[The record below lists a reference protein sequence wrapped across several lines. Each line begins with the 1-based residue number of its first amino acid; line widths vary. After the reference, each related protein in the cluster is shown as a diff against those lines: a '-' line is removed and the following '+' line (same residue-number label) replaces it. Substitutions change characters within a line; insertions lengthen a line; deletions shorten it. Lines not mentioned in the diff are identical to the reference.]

1 MFFDMFTKAE
11 IKYEADEY
19 KVFENKSIQSYDCK
33 FIENK
38 LYDFI
43 EDIRESECKYG
54 EALYNGL
61 VKGYDIKEEMFIF
74 KNTDNTQKN
83 AFDRIE
89 IEADLKE
96 VYRNFNFIFH
106 HLFSYR
112 EKVVFVEMILLKR
125 SRDTMKEILN
135 IGSDKVKQIKE
146 SVLIKIGIK
155 FNWENIKK

>member
-1 MFFDMFTKAE
+1 MFFDLFTKAE

-54 EALYNGL
+54 EALYKGL
-61 VKGYDIKEEMFIF
+61 TKGYELREEMFTGN
-74 KNTDNTQKN
+74 NTNNTQRN
-83 AFDRIE
+83 AFERIE
-89 IEADLKE
+89 IEDDLKE
-96 VYRNFNFIFH
+96 VYCNFNFIFN

-135 IGSDKVKQIKE
+135 IGSDKVKQVKD
-146 SVLIKIGIK
+146 SLLIKIGIK